1 MSTTIGPALHTSLLI
16 LELGLRKRE
25 SALLE
30 MARRAHL
37 RGAVREPELLHSLL
51 VLSERIGGAVVGKGV
66 AVADARSLTLVEPH
80 VVVAPS
86 RPGIDWDAP
95 DGEAV
100 RLVLLVLSPPE
111 IPPAT
116 HQQSIAR
123 ATVLVRSA
131 RTRQKLLEAG
141 DADEVES
148 LLRELSP

>member
-1 MSTTIGPALHTSLLI
+1 MSTMIGPALHTSLHI
-16 LELGLRKRE
+16 LELGPRKKE
-25 SALLE
+25 TALLE

-37 RGAVREPELLHSLL
+37 CGAVREPELLHSLL
-51 VLSERIGGAVVGKGV
+51 VLSERIGGAVVGRGV
-66 AVADARSLTLVEPH
+66 AVSHARSLTVVEPH
-80 VVVAPS
+80 VVVARS
-86 RPGIDWDAP
+86 RRGIDWGAS

-123 ATVLVRSA
+123 AAALARSA
-131 RTRQKLLEAG
+131 RARHKLLEAG
-141 DADEVES
+141 DGDEVED